1 LLAQDENIDDGAK
14 IEDSDIALIVSDYLS
29 FAAGVSASAALAAL
43 NLGYETITDRVPN
56 PWLFNDSPDQPGTS
70 NYINDGGGDMY
81 DDGNYLYTTRS
92 SIIARIIK
100 SNSITSILNFPD
112 ASASIQIG
120 PTMIGVL
127 YYDPLNSMDLS
138 LRIYDHSGNLKY
150 TVQTPH
156 QNYQLFDISGAR
168 LVLVTTNKVFDGE
181 NIYSNTNLYT
191 GTVNSY
197 RSATY
202 NSLNT
207 DGYQEI
213 MPNETTWWD

>member
-1 LLAQDENIDDGAK
+1 M
-14 IEDSDIALIVSDYLS
+14 
-29 FAAGVSASAALAAL
+29 AADVSASSALAAL

-56 PWLFNDSPDQPGTS
+56 PYFFNDSPDPGTS
-70 NYINDGGGDMY
+70 NYIYDGGGDMY
-81 DDGNYLYTTRS
+81 DDGNYLYTNLS

-100 SNSITSILNFPD
+100 PNSIASILNFP
-112 ASASIQIG
+112 SAFQSIQIG

-156 QNYQLFDISGAR
+156 QEYQQFDISGAR

-207 DGYQEI
+207 DGYEQL